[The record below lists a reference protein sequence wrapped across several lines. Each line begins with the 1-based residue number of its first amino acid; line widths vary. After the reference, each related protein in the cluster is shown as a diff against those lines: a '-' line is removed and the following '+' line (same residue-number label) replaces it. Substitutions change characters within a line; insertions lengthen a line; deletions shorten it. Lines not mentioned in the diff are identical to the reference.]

1 MTKQKPVVLE
11 LFSGTGSWGKVFR
24 RKGMDVT
31 SVDILEKFHPD
42 IVADVLELDYKK
54 LPVPDLITAS
64 PPCNS
69 FSRLAVTA
77 KTRDWWTLKPL
88 KPSAELGEKL
98 AYKTLEIIRY
108 FLKKNPNL
116 LFVIENP
123 TAMLRRMP
131 VYNKLPRES
140 TKYCLYKFRY
150 RKPTDFFHNFPKGL
164 GLKEED
170 TAKKSKWCDP
180 SIMVNTSSVPL
191 LQKYRIPS
199 GIALDVWHA
208 FQDQYKKEAPLPI
221 SFRKT
226 KPILIEPSHSP

>member
-1 MTKQKPVVLE
+1 MNQKPIVLE

-24 RKGMDVT
+24 KKGMEVI
-31 SVDILEKFHPD
+31 SVDILPKFNPD
-42 IVADVLELDYKK
+42 IVTDILDLDYKK

-69 FSRLAVTA
+69 FSRLAVSN
-77 KTRDWWTLKPL
+77 KTRDWWSLTPL
-88 KPSAELGEKL
+88 KPSAVLGEKL

-131 VYNKLPRES
+131 TYNKLPME
-140 TKYCLYKFRY
+140 TTQYCLYKFRY

-164 GLKEED
+164 GLKD
-170 TAKKSKWCDP
+170 IDIKSKWCDP
-180 SIMVNTSSVPL
+180 SIMVNTASVPL
-191 LQKYRIPS
+191 IQKYRIPS

-208 FQDQYKKEAPLPI
+208 FEDQYKKETPLHI

-226 KPILIEPSHSP
+226 KPIIFEKP